1 MSPLSTSGAAVD
13 ASEATLLLSTV
24 AVALA
29 NCGCSTPAFVPV
41 HDMKCYQGIQGTKTH
56 TVRYETN
63 CISTWVPVRFMHLEG
78 LYDLFFSKLVNPSR
92 VSSPPHTGSF
102 LNLPQRR

>member
-29 NCGCSTPAFVPV
+29 NCGSSTPAFVPIR
-41 HDMKCYQGIQGTKTH
+41 DMKCYQGIQGTKSH
-56 TVRYETN
+56 TIRYETN

-78 LYDLFFSKLVNPSR
+78 LYDLFFSKLVNPFR
-92 VSSPPHTGSF
+92 VPSTPIKVPF
-102 LNLPQRR
+102 